1 MRCDLHVHT
10 RYSGMCTVPL
20 LRRICRESYSE
31 PLDVYHVL
39 KQRNMDLVTITD
51 HDSIDA
57 VESLRRYPDFFLSE
71 EVSAVCPSGTK
82 LHIGV
87 YDINDRNH
95 IQIERRRADLFE
107 LMAYLKE
114 QRLFFTVNHIY
125 SSLTGP
131 RTEADYALFVRH
143 FPGFEALNG
152 QIPDLCNRR
161 ALELATR
168 NIKAITGGSDAHT
181 LAALGR
187 TYTQVD
193 YARTKQEFFD
203 GLRSGQATLHGESGA
218 YWKLTRAVW
227 TLGSGMLRDNPWTT
241 ILSPLLVLVPLFT
254 LMNVVREFAF
264 VHRWASSTSIPDPA
278 PLMDESARG
287 STLEMQAL

>member
-31 PLDVYHVL
+31 PIDVYHVL
-39 KQRNMDLVTITD
+39 KQRNMDLVTVTD

-95 IQIERRRADLFE
+95 IQIERRRADLFA

-131 RTEADYALFVRH
+131 RTEADYALFVRY

-152 QIPDLCNRR
+152 QMPALSNRR

-168 NIKAITGGSDAHT
+168 NAKAITGGSDAHT

-193 YARTKQEFFD
+193 SARTKQEFFD

-218 YWKLTRAVW
+218 YWKLTSAVW
-227 TLGSGMLRDNPWTT
+227 TLGSGMLRENPWTT
-241 ILSPLLVLVPLFT
+241 ILSPLLFAVPFFT
-254 LMNVVREFAF
+254 LMNIAREIAF
-264 VHRWASSTSIPDPA
+264 VHRWAPLTSIPDTA
-278 PLMDESARG
+278 PRPGQSARG
-287 STLEMQAL
+287 STLEIQAL